1 LRKNRNRLGGQYSL
15 VERDDHYPNEQESGI
30 IFEMEDLELTEPE
43 WDEEEEEED
52 DEEMLGDDDE
62 EMLDELG
69 EPVLLD
75 DNAERERRSIK
86 VVMSPTALKQ
96 SEVNVA

>member
-1 LRKNRNRLGGQYSL
+1 
-15 VERDDHYPNEQESGI
+15 
-30 IFEMEDLELTEPE
+30 
-43 WDEEEEEED
+43 
-52 DEEMLGDDDE
+52 
-62 EMLDELG
+62 MLDELG